1 MLIDISASGV
11 TKACVLL
18 IFRLEMKV
26 VTYLLYII
34 LITILKLN
42 ILRSRKRFVEI
53 ELAMK

>member
-1 MLIDISASGV
+1 MLLDISASGV

-18 IFRLEMKV
+18 IFRLEMRV